1 MELIRLSLQVLRH
14 VFKKK
19 IFVKDKY
26 EYIIELVHTQGP
38 STNDVT
44 SILVIFDPPSPL
56 SPEVTFQ
63 WTPSLKSQKCTKN
76 GGVCTK

>member
-26 EYIIELVHTQGP
+26 EYIIELHTQ
-38 STNDVT
+38 
-44 SILVIFDPPSPL
+44 
-56 SPEVTFQ
+56 
-63 WTPSLKSQKCTKN
+63 
-76 GGVCTK
+76 